1 MSGDRALLRS
11 LLPALVDNVQQWTAS
26 HWAAD
31 PGCFWQYAD
40 RDGQEHSI
48 GGDGCRPLLGSVMFG
63 EAHALARIAREL
75 GEEPTA
81 AHFTREAD
89 RFRAAVLRL
98 WSPELGFFVTRAT
111 PRPASVPRA
120 RWAERQ
126 TQLARERSSSSSS
139 SSSSSRSSR
148 SSRSSSCSSSSSSSS
163 WPHGWQRIRLASTRP
178 SVRAPNTI
186 GRGSKLAALQCR
198 WPVRAG
204 HHRGRH
210 RGRRR
215 PGASLCRTRVRRSRW
230 RRPMESR

>member
-111 PRPASVPRA
+111 PRPASPSPASPR
-120 RWAERQ
+120 
-126 TQLARERSSSSSS
+126 L
-139 SSSSSRSSR
+139 
-148 SSRSSSCSSSSSSSS
+148 
-163 WPHGWQRIRLASTRP
+163 RLASSR
-178 SVRAPNTI
+178 
-186 GRGSKLAALQCR
+186 L
-198 WPVRAG
+198 
-204 HHRGRH
+204 
-210 RGRRR
+210 
-215 PGASLCRTRVRRSRW
+215 ASLSYAPAGSRLATHSLSQRPALPRLITHRAASSRATTPVLDFACLAVAVRNDTPQWFKAMCERK
-230 RRPMESR
+230 

>member
-1 MSGDRALLRS
+1 VSGDRALLRS

-63 EAHALARIAREL
+63 EAHALALIAREL
-75 GEEPTA
+75 GEESTA
-81 AHFTREAD
+81 AHFTHEAE

-126 TQLARERSSSSSS
+126 TQLARERSSSNI
-139 SSSSSRSSR
+139 SRSSR
-148 SSRSSSCSSSSSSSS
+148 RGGGGSGVGGGDGVGGGGAAGRVCPPY
-163 WPHGWQRIRLASTRP
+163 WVENELV
-178 SVRAPNTI
+178 SVRELMGLSSPWY
-186 GRGSKLAALQCR
+186 S
-198 WPVRAG
+198 
-204 HHRGRH
+204 
-210 RGRRR
+210 
-215 PGASLCRTRVRRSRW
+215 
-230 RRPMESR
+230 

>member
-139 SSSSSRSSR
+139 SSSSRSSR
-148 SSRSSSCSSSSSSSS
+148 SGRSGRRSGGFGGGVGGGGGGGGGGAAGRVCPPN
-163 WPHGWQRIRLASTRP
+163 WVENELV
-178 SVRAPNTI
+178 SVRELMGLSSPWYTRADC
-186 GRGSKLAALQCR
+186 ALI
-198 WPVRAG
+198 A
-204 HHRGRH
+204 
-210 RGRRR
+210 
-215 PGASLCRTRVRRSRW
+215 L
-230 RRPMESR
+230 